1 MRAPRILLIGPY
13 DPLCGEYTFLAPPLG
28 VWRLSGVL
36 ESAGVE
42 VKVAPG
48 SRVRPVRLVFFVR
61 TVLVALLPLIAALGL
76 LIAGIR
82 FLGNNWSS
90 AVVVLIGVSALSTV
104 VWSGYRWWRRR

>member
-1 MRAPRILLIGPY
+1 MSYREAVAGA
-13 DPLCGEYTFLAPPLG
+13 LANG
-28 VWRLSGVL
+28 WSF
-36 ESAGVE
+36 AGLH
-42 VKVAPG
+42 AAG
-48 SRVRPVRLVFFVR
+48 AAVR